1 MTALEHVC
9 LILVHIKSKSSQ
21 EPPLPSLLG
30 TERDSRALGIP
41 PLCSVLKLREAS
53 VPFLLFKLEMA
64 VFSKMARHFGG
75 CFTFPTMYLPYIWK

>member
-9 LILVHIKSKSSQ
+9 LISVHIKSESSQ

-30 TERDSRALGIP
+30 TGRDSRALGTS
-41 PLCSVLKLREAS
+41 PLCSVLKSREAS
-53 VPFLLFKLEMA
+53 ILFLFKLEMA

-75 CFTFPTMYLPYIWK
+75 CFMFPAMYLPYVWK